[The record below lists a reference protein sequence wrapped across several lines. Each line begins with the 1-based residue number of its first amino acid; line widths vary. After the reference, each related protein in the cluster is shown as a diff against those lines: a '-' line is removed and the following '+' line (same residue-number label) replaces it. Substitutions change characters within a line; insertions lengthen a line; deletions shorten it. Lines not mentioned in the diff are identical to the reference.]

1 MVAKKYHK
9 LFLVLALLI
18 PSALN
23 AQSGFGKSIHQ
34 LQSEQN
40 KGTVSPKAPVTA
52 YAALDRSKS
61 PRISKTVFAYDPYW
75 VAETYVHYDLIT
87 HLACFDAEV
96 ESTGAVTN
104 LNNFPAAWSSAINLA
119 HQNGVKVGL
128 CATNFSGTEQAALLA
143 SASRRTA
150 AVRNLVGLVRG
161 AACEGVNID
170 FEGLPSSQKQNYV
183 KFIHELA
190 DSFHAWDPQS
200 HVSLAVPAVDWSGA
214 YDYDSLA
221 IYSDGLFIMAYDYFW
236 SGSSATGPVSPLDGY
251 SYDVNWTIHDYAV
264 YSGYRRDKLLCG
276 FPYYGYEWPCVSASP
291 GAATTGNGSAVLFS
305 KAETLAYDYGR
316 QWNSASSTPWYCYG
330 SYTQCWFDDEVSLGY
345 KYQTVWDS
353 GLAGTGMWA
362 LCYDGSREELWT
374 ALRTSFNLPADTL
387 INSNLESFFM
397 DTAAVPS
404 QNRLVPYGWLEGDN
418 ATADTASDFVH
429 GGTRALRH
437 RVNSQGK
444 DTPYL
449 SYIFQDVSV
458 SPGSTYLLEGWGR
471 KNDGAGNVMRI
482 RVQWHDA
489 KHAIIAQDTTAALS
503 ADNASYV
510 LLTTGNII
518 APAGAVFARVK
529 LNIWADS
536 ANGYWDRWDDIS
548 FKSVAGVQ
556 GSECSERITALKLE
570 QNFPNPF
577 SGRTEIRYRAP
588 GGSKVSL
595 RIYNVTGQVVR
606 ELTPPSLPSPRGEG
620 REGSIVWDGRDDGG
634 RPVAGGIYICRLQS
648 GGQVASRKM
657 VYVR

>member
-1 MVAKKYHK
+1 MVAKKYYFPFLAIA
-9 LFLVLALLI
+9 LFFLAKI
-18 PSALN
+18 SAI
-23 AQSGFGKSIHQ
+23 AQLEPVKSIHQ
-34 LQSEQN
+34 LQSRQF
-40 KGTVSPKAPVTA
+40 KGIASTKSPAVA
-52 YAALDRSKS
+52 YVPLDRSKS
-61 PRISKTVFAYDPYW
+61 PRVAKTVFAYDPYW
-75 VAETYVHYDLIT
+75 VSETYVHYDLIT

-104 LNNFPAAWSSAINLA
+104 LNNFPTAWSAAIGLA
-119 HQNGVKVGL
+119 HKNGVKVVL

-143 SASRRTA
+143 STSRRTN
-150 AVRNLVGLVRG
+150 AVKNLITMVRD

-183 KFIHELA
+183 KFIHELS

-200 HVSLAVPAVDWSGA
+200 HVSLATPAVDWSGA

-236 SGSSATGPVSPLDGY
+236 SGSTATGPVSPLDGY

-276 FPYYGYEWPCVSASP
+276 FPYYGYEWPCVSSSP

-316 QWNSASSTPWYCYG
+316 QWNSTSFTPWYCYG

-353 GLAGTGMWA
+353 SLAGTGMWA
-362 LCYDGSREELWT
+362 LSYDGSREELWT
-374 ALRTSFNLPADTL
+374 ALRTNFNIPADTL
-387 INSNLESFFM
+387 SNSNVETFFR

-404 QNRLVPYGWLEGDN
+404 QNRLIPYGWLEGDN
-418 ATADTASDFVH
+418 AVADTASDFVH

-444 DTPYL
+444 ATPYL

-482 RVQWHDA
+482 RVQWFDA
-489 KHAIIAQDTTAALS
+489 KHAVIAQDTTAALT

-510 LLTTGNII
+510 YLTTGNIT
-518 APAGAVFARVK
+518 APAGAAFARVK

-536 ANGYWDRWDDIS
+536 VNGYWDRWDDIS
-548 FKSVAGVQ
+548 FKSVTGVQ
-556 GSECSERITALKLE
+556 GIDDRERMTVLKLE
-570 QNFPNPF
+570 QNHPNPF
-577 SGRTEIRYRAP
+577 SDGTEIRYQIP
-588 GGSKVSL
+588 SVSKISL
-595 RIYNVTGQVVR
+595 KIYNLAGQVVKT
-606 ELTPPSLPSPRGEG
+606 LTPPFIPPRGG
-620 REGSIVWDGRDDGG
+620 EGSVTWDGRGDSGN
-634 RPVAGGIYICRLQS
+634 RVAGGIYICRLQA
-648 GGQVASRKM
+648 GGQAVSRKL